1 MNGFL
6 VAAAVMLAAAG
17 VTAEWAQQA
26 ADRSAKDGVYTT
38 VQADQGKT
46 LYDEQCE
53 SCHGTM
59 ASVTPDLAPLLN
71 DYVFQTT
78 WKDRSLAELFERI
91 RDTMPQ
97 DEPGTLSPEQ
107 LVDLIAYILSA
118 NQLPPGEE
126 ALPQDSETLM
136 HIRLDAGQP

>member
-6 VAAAVMLAAAG
+6 VAVAVTLAAAG
-17 VTAEWAQQA
+17 VTVERAQQA

-38 VQADQGKT
+38 VQANQGKT

-53 SCHGTM
+53 LCHGTM
-59 ASVTPDLAPLLN
+59 TSITPDLAPLLN
-71 DYVFQTT
+71 DYAFQTT
-78 WKDRSLAELFERI
+78 WKDRSLGELFERI

-97 DEPGTLSPEQ
+97 DEPGTLSSEQ
-107 LVDLIAYILSA
+107 LVELIAYILSG
-118 NQLPPGEE
+118 NQLPPGDV
-126 ALPQDSETLM
+126 ALPQDTEALM

>member
-6 VAAAVMLAAAG
+6 VAAALTFAVVG
-17 VTAEWAQQA
+17 VTVERVVQ

-38 VQADQGKT
+38 VQANQGKT

-59 ASVTPDLAPLLN
+59 QSVTPDLAPLLN
-71 DYVFQTT
+71 DYAFQTT
-78 WKDRSLAELFERI
+78 WRDRSLAEFFERI

-97 DEPGTLSPEQ
+97 DAAGSLSPEQ
-107 LVDLIAYILSA
+107 LVELIAYILSA
-118 NQLPPGEE
+118 NQLPPGNV
-126 ALPQDSETLM
+126 ALPEDTEILM
-136 HIRLDAGQP
+136 HIRLDAGLP

>member
-6 VAAAVMLAAAG
+6 VAAALTFAVVG
-17 VTAEWAQQA
+17 VTVERAVQ

-38 VQADQGKT
+38 VQANQGKT

-59 ASVTPDLAPLLN
+59 QSVTPDLAPLLN
-71 DYVFQTT
+71 DYAFQTT
-78 WKDRSLAELFERI
+78 WRDRSLAEFFERI

-97 DEPGTLSPEQ
+97 DAAGSLSPEQ
-107 LVDLIAYILSA
+107 LVELIAYILSA
-118 NQLPPGEE
+118 NQLPPGDV
-126 ALPQDSETLM
+126 ALPQDTEILM
-136 HIRLDAGQP
+136 HIRLDAGLP